1 MTNEWEVYDRH
12 GFLPTVWW
20 PDNEELH
27 GRPFTVKRRS
37 ICVAG
42 VPSWRAEV
50 ELKDGRKEEHLLTPR
65 SIIGLPI
72 GIYADQTGL
81 FSDAELDLDNTY
93 SFDAPFDLWKE
104 WCETIGE
111 GSHEIIEPISFYEN
125 DYTFD
130 DTEGFYD
137 FCKEH
142 GYEPPRTSVLRHYQF
157 TFEGSVAS

>member
-65 SIIGLPI
+65 SIIGLDI
-72 GIYADQTGL
+72 GMYADQTDL
-81 FSDAELDLDNTY
+81 FTEDELDLDNTC
-93 SFDAPFDLWKE
+93 SVEVPFDLWNE
-104 WCETIGE
+104 WCLRLGKQCNI
-111 GSHEIIEPISFYEN
+111 EIDPVSFYE
-125 DYTFD
+125 DEYTFD

-137 FCKEH
+137 FCKEN
-142 GYEPPRTSVLRHYQF
+142 GYEPPMTSVLRHYAF
-157 TFEGSVAS
+157 TPEGGVA